1 MFEWLKKMFG
11 RKKAGLDMSGKETG
25 AALPPQTETAAA
37 DRGEQKGKESL
48 PTRPCRECGK
58 AIPYDPA
65 WRHLPNFCPE
75 CREKYRKMQKAKDA
89 GRSENVDLTE
99 KRTENE
105 AASRAPVKKA
115 GRRNADLSK
124 RSTESKA
131 VPRTTEHIADKKP
144 ESAVSETEA
153 GTAPEAKK
161 KDSRRI
167 IRRTCKSC
175 GRPFTFPS
183 TVPHWPRYC
192 RECRKNY
199 RREQA

>member
-11 RKKAGLDMSGKETG
+11 GKKADPDMSGKKTG

-124 RSTESKA
+124 KRAENKA
-131 VPRTTEHIADKKP
+131 VSQASIAEKNP
-144 ESAVSETEA
+144 ESAISETEA

-167 IRRTCKSC
+167 IRRICKSC